1 MHAFFDKMLSTTL
14 ECMHFL
20 KNDSIKPWRFT
31 PFHPNR
37 AMLSSVS
44 NWASAPRLRW
54 RMGWQ
59 SPETEASY
67 ALSALG
73 YSATSPS
80 YSPSPV
86 APAPIP
92 RLAKRT
98 DSPVDSPHPLV
109 VRPVPRLVAESV
121 PGPGDSDGYP
131 LVVRPVPRLVESAF
145 GPVDSPPYR
154 GSTLRWGSP
163 GPRQLAP
170 RPATEPSRAVLTRSR
185 AAQAWRDS
193 VRQTRSAS
201 KGGAISKRKG
211 SRARAD
217 KAALY
222 DIDFFCYESL

>member
-1 MHAFFDKMLSTTL
+1 
-14 ECMHFL
+14 
-20 KNDSIKPWRFT
+20 
-31 PFHPNR
+31 
-37 AMLSSVS
+37 MLSSVS
-44 NWASAPRLRW
+44 NWASAPRIHW
-54 RMGWQ
+54 RVGWL
-59 SPETEASY
+59 SPEPSASH
-67 ALSALG
+67 APSALG

-80 YSPSPV
+80 VSPSPV
-86 APAPIP
+86 VPARIP

-98 DSPVDSPHPLV
+98 ASPVDSPLPLA
-109 VRPVPRLVAESV
+109 VRPVPQ
-121 PGPGDSDGYP
+121 
-131 LVVRPVPRLVESAF
+131 LVESAP
-145 GPVDSPPYR
+145 GPEDSPPYQ
-154 GSTLRWGSP
+154 GSSLRWGSP

-170 RPATEPSRAVLTRSR
+170 RPAAETSRAVLTRSR

>member
-1 MHAFFDKMLSTTL
+1 LAIRVLPSKSCT
-14 ECMHFL
+14 
-20 KNDSIKPWRFT
+20 
-31 PFHPNR
+31 

-44 NWASAPRLRW
+44 NWASAPRFHW
-54 RMGWQ
+54 RVGRL
-59 SPETEASY
+59 SPEPEAAY
-67 ALSALG
+67 APSDLG

-80 YSPSPV
+80 FSPSPV

-98 DSPVDSPHPLV
+98 DSPVDSPHPLI
-109 VRPVPRLVAESV
+109 
-121 PGPGDSDGYP
+121 
-131 LVVRPVPRLVESAF
+131 VRPVPRLVESAS
-145 GPVDSPPYR
+145 GPGDSPPYR

-170 RPATEPSRAVLTRSR
+170 RPAAETSRAVLTRSR

-193 VRQTRSAS
+193 VRQTRAAS

-211 SRARAD
+211 YRAHAN

-222 DIDFFCYESL
+222 DVDFFCYESL